1 MRLGRFEALLNPALG
16 ADTWEITEEDASA
29 KGGKRKVGEAPNRM
43 RAESDLLRLNARAVL
58 GDECLA
64 IEHTDGRSR

>member
-16 ADTWEITEEDASA
+16 ADTWEITEEDVGAE
-29 KGGKRKVGEAPNRM
+29 GGKRKVAEAPNRM
-43 RAESDLLRLNARAVL
+43 RAEGDLLRLNARAVL

-64 IEHTDGRSR
+64 IDYTARRSI

>member
-16 ADTWEITEEDASA
+16 ADTWEITEEDANT

-58 GDECLA
+58 GDGCLA
-64 IEHTDGRSR
+64 IEDAGGRSR